1 MLTHRG
7 GFTGDVTGLL
17 MLTNSLIMGLG
28 FAIGKI
34 ALSMMAAYA
43 LVYFRFRFATL
54 LFWMIFATLLLPLE
68 VRIMPSYQVMS
79 TLGLLNTYTG
89 LIVPLLASATG
100 TFFFRQFFKSVPD
113 ELLEAARIDG
123 AGPIKFFIDVLVPL
137 SKTMMAAIFIIMFIY
152 GWNQYL
158 WPLLMTTDESF
169 YTLMRGIKSILQVW
183 VGSQIPDYNEAFALA
198 VLAMV
203 PPVAVGVIFQDFV
216 RYHLNASENIAVGR
230 IEALDDHQ
238 RIVEAARRSLA
249 ERVIERL
256 PDGYQQRIGRW
267 FRQGTNLSGGEWQKI
282 ALARAYMRD
291 AELLILDEP
300 TAALDARAEHQIF
313 SRFVELTQ
321 GKCAVLISHRFSTV
335 RMADRILV
343 LHEGSLLEDGSHDEL
358 LKKGGHYAELF
369 SLQASGYR

>member
-1 MLTHRG
+1 MQKIKPFDHLILILGVLFLCAPVVMALMSSTHAAIDIHSNGLSLLPGGNGVETYTKVLTHKG

-17 MLTNSLIMGLG
+17 MLRNSLIMGLG
-28 FAIGKI
+28 FAVGKI

-54 LFWMIFATLLLPLE
+54 LFWAIFATLLLPLE

-79 TLGLLNTYTG
+79 ELHLLNTYTG

-100 TFFFRQFFKSVPD
+100 TFFFRQFFRSVPD

-123 AGPIKFFIDVLVPL
+123 AGPLKFFIDVLVPL

-198 VLAMV
+198 VLAMI
-203 PPVAVGVIFQDFV
+203 PPVAVVVIFQRMF
-216 RYHLNASENIAVGR
+216 IKG
-230 IEALDDHQ
+230 
-238 RIVEAARRSLA
+238 
-249 ERVIERL
+249 
-256 PDGYQQRIGRW
+256 
-267 FRQGTNLSGGEWQKI
+267 
-282 ALARAYMRD
+282 
-291 AELLILDEP
+291 
-300 TAALDARAEHQIF
+300 
-313 SRFVELTQ
+313 LTESD
-321 GKCAVLISHRFSTV
+321 K
-335 RMADRILV
+335 
-343 LHEGSLLEDGSHDEL
+343 
-358 LKKGGHYAELF
+358 
-369 SLQASGYR
+369 